1 MSIFETVKAAVTPKQ
16 AAQTYGLRIQRNGMC
31 RCPFHDDRTPS
42 MKLYDDHYHCFG
54 CQTTGDVIDFAARY
68 FGISPYEAAKKLAED
83 FCIDPNIH
91 VASVKPKRPY
101 LAKFREDERLCFS
114 VLIDYL
120 HLLEK
125 WKVQYAPK
133 TMDEETWDDRFV
145 EACQMLG
152 HIENLVDMLTV
163 SELEERIKIVEMLMK
178 EDTIYPL
185 KERMERLRKEENH
198 YGKEQEIA

>member
-16 AAQTYGLRIQRNGMC
+16 AAQTYGLWIQRNGMC

-54 CQTTGDVIDFAARY
+54 CQATGDVIDFSSRY
-68 FGISPYEAAKKLAED
+68 FGISPYKAAKKLAAD
-83 FCIDPNIH
+83 FGIDPNIH
-91 VASVKPKRPY
+91 VAPVKPKRPY
-101 LAKFREDERLCFS
+101 LAKFREDERMCFS

-152 HIENLVDMLTV
+152 YIENLVDMLTV

-178 EDTIYPL
+178 EDAVYPL

>member
-16 AAQTYGLRIQRNGMC
+16 AAQTYGLWIQRNGMC

-42 MKLYDDHYHCFG
+42 MKLYDDRYHCFG

-68 FGISPYEAAKKLAED
+68 FGISSYEAAKKLAED
-83 FCIDPNIH
+83 FGIAPNIH
-91 VASVKPKRPY
+91 VAPVKPKRPY

-125 WKVQYAPK
+125 WKVWYAPK

-152 HIENLVDMLTV
+152 YIENLVDMLTV
-163 SELEERIKIVEMLMK
+163 SELEERIKIVERLMK
-178 EDTIYPL
+178 EDAIYPL

-198 YGKEQEIA
+198 YGK

>member
-1 MSIFETVKAAVTPKQ
+1 MSIFETVKAAITPKQ

-42 MKLYDDHYHCFG
+42 LKLYDDHYHCFG
-54 CQTTGDVIDFAARY
+54 CQATGDVIDFSSRY
-68 FGISPYEAAKKLAED
+68 FGISPYKAAKKLAAD
-83 FCIDPNIH
+83 FGIDPNIH
-91 VASVKPKRPY
+91 VAPVKPKRPY
-101 LAKFREDERLCFS
+101 LAKFREDERMCFS

-152 HIENLVDMLTV
+152 YIENLVDMLTV

-178 EDTIYPL
+178 EDAIYPL
-185 KERMERLRKEENH
+185 KERMECLRKEENH